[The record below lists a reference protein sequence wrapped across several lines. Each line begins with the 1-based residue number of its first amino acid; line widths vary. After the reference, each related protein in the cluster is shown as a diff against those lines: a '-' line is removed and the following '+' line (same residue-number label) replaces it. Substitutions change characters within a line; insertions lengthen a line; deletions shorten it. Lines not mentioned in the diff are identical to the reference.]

1 MKINKIPLLR
11 GIQKKI
17 FLNFFF
23 LFIFLF
29 LCFYFPLFKMLKEA
43 FTTST
48 GSFTL
53 NEFKKIFND
62 LYNLRVVTFTF
73 KEAFISAF
81 FTLIIGLPGAYII
94 SHYKFKGK
102 SFLVSLTTVPFIL
115 PSLLVALGFIILFG
129 DNGFLNKFLMD
140 VFHFKQPFHILYS
153 FAAIILVHTFYNF
166 PVVLRIIGAAW
177 AGVSDKYEF
186 AAKSL
191 GAKPLEV
198 FFKVTVP
205 LLLPAI
211 ISSFSLVFL
220 FCFLSFS
227 IILIIGGARFATIEV
242 SIYTYYNMFSDFK
255 MGSALATFQ
264 ALFSLLVIYTYLK
277 VSDIVKTGD
286 IEKSIAP
293 APSILSNKKT
303 LFFSLI
309 YLGLIFFL
317 IIAPILVVIVYAFL
331 DPFSSKFTLENFAK
345 LFGTNYTYLLGTSF
359 LRVTLN
365 SFAFAL
371 FTLLL
376 SNLFALLGS
385 YGLKTN
391 FKGKN
396 LFVSILMLP
405 LAISPI
411 TIALSFIIFFRSPIN
426 LMNTPIPIL
435 IAHTLLA
442 FPFSLRALLPAVQ
455 STSDSFVFASRS
467 LGYSRVKSFFAV
479 DLNLFKNVLI
489 TSSIFSFAI
498 SFGQFG
504 ATFMLYIPRFTT
516 IPIALY
522 RFLSGRHYGEAS
534 ALGSIFAVINIISF
548 ILIEKFH
555 RGRENII

>member
-1 MKINKIPLLR
+1 
-11 GIQKKI
+11 
-17 FLNFFF
+17 
-23 LFIFLF
+23 
-29 LCFYFPLFKMLKEA
+29 MLKEA
-43 FTTST
+43 FTTSN

-53 NEFKKIFND
+53 NEFKKIFNES
-62 LYNLRVVTFTF
+62 YNLSVVIFTF
-73 KEAFISAF
+73 KEAFVSAL

-102 SFLVSLTTVPFIL
+102 SFLVSLTTVPFVL

-129 DNGFLNKFLMD
+129 DNGFLNKFLMNI
-140 VFHFKQPFHILYS
+140 FHFKQPFHILYS
-153 FAAIILVHTFYNF
+153 FAAIILVHAFYNF
-166 PVVLRIIGAAW
+166 PVVLRIIGGAW
-177 AGVSDKYEF
+177 AGITDKYEF

-198 FFKVTVP
+198 FFRVTVP

-211 ISSFSLVFL
+211 ISSFTLVFL
-220 FCFLSFS
+220 YCFLSFS
-227 IILIIGGARFATIEV
+227 IILIIGGAKFATIEV

-277 VSDIVKTGD
+277 VSDIFKTGD
-286 IEKSIAP
+286 IEKSIVEV
-293 APSILSNKKT
+293 PSLVNNKKT
-303 LFFSLI
+303 LLFSLV
-309 YLGLIFFL
+309 YLVIIFFL
-317 IIAPILVVIVYAFL
+317 IIAPIFVVIIYAFF
-331 DPFSSKFTLENFAK
+331 DPFSSKFTFENFIK

-359 LRVTLN
+359 SKVILN
-365 SFAFAL
+365 SFTFAL
-371 FTLLL
+371 FTLFL
-376 SNLFALLGS
+376 SNSLALLGS

-411 TIALSFIIFFRSPIN
+411 TIALSFIIFFRSPFN
-426 LMNTPIPIL
+426 LINTPMPIL
-435 IAHTLLA
+435 IAHVLLA
-442 FPFSLRALLPAVQ
+442 FPFSLRALLPAIQ
-455 STSDSFVFASRS
+455 STSDSFIFASRS
-467 LGYSRVKSFFAV
+467 LGYSRFKSFFKI

-498 SFGQFG
+498 SFGEFG
-504 ATFMLYIPRFTT
+504 ATFMLYMPRFTT

-548 ILIEKFH
+548 VLIERFH
-555 RGRENII
+555 KGKVNIL

>member
-1 MKINKIPLLR
+1 MNIDKVPLLR
-11 GIQKKI
+11 GIQKKT
-17 FLNFFF
+17 FLNLFF
-23 LFIFLF
+23 LFGFFL

-43 FTTST
+43 FTTSS
-48 GSFTL
+48 GNFTL
-53 NEFKKIFND
+53 NEFKKIFNES
-62 LYNLRVVTFTF
+62 YNLNVIIFTF
-73 KEAFISAF
+73 KEAFTSAL
-81 FTLIIGLPGAYII
+81 FTLILGLPGAYII

-102 SFLVSLTTVPFIL
+102 SFLVSLTTVPFVL

-129 DNGFLNKFLMD
+129 DSGFLNKFLMD
-140 VFHFKQPFHILYS
+140 VFHFKQPLHILYS
-153 FAAIILVHTFYNF
+153 FSAIILVHTFYNF
-166 PVVLRIIGAAW
+166 PVVLRIIGGTW
-177 AGVSDKYEF
+177 AGITDKYDF

-191 GAKPLEV
+191 GAKPLQV
-198 FFKVTVP
+198 FFRVTMP

-220 FCFLSFS
+220 YCFLSFS
-227 IILIIGGARFATIEV
+227 IILIIGGAKFATIEV

-277 VSDIVKTGD
+277 VSDIFKTGN
-286 IEKSIAP
+286 IEKSIVE
-293 APSILSNKKT
+293 APSIVNNKKT
-303 LFFSLI
+303 LFLSLV
-309 YLGLIFFL
+309 YLVVIFFL
-317 IIAPILVVIVYAFL
+317 IIAPIFVVIVYAFF
-331 DPFSSKFTLENFAK
+331 DPFSSKFTFENFIK

-359 LRVTLN
+359 SRVILN
-365 SFAFAL
+365 SFTFAL
-371 FTLLL
+371 LTLFL
-376 SNLFALLGS
+376 SNLLALLGS

-396 LFVSILMLP
+396 FLVSILMLP
-405 LAISPI
+405 LATSPI
-411 TIALSFIIFFRSPIN
+411 TIALSFIIFFRSPFDLI
-426 LMNTPIPIL
+426 NTPMPIL

-442 FPFSLRALLPAVQ
+442 FPFSLRSLLPAVQ

-467 LGYSRVKSFFAV
+467 LGYSRLKSFLKI

-498 SFGQFG
+498 SFGEFG
-504 ATFMLYIPRFTT
+504 ATFMLYMPRFTT

-534 ALGSIFAVINIISF
+534 ALGSIFAVVNIVSF
-548 ILIEKFH
+548 ILIERFH
-555 RGRENII
+555 GNKVNVL

>member
-220 FCFLSFS
+220 
-227 IILIIGGARFATIEV
+227 
-242 SIYTYYNMFSDFK
+242 
-255 MGSALATFQ
+255 
-264 ALFSLLVIYTYLK
+264 
-277 VSDIVKTGD
+277 
-286 IEKSIAP
+286 
-293 APSILSNKKT
+293 
-303 LFFSLI
+303 
-309 YLGLIFFL
+309 
-317 IIAPILVVIVYAFL
+317 
-331 DPFSSKFTLENFAK
+331 
-345 LFGTNYTYLLGTSF
+345 
-359 LRVTLN
+359 
-365 SFAFAL
+365 
-371 FTLLL
+371 
-376 SNLFALLGS
+376 
-385 YGLKTN
+385 
-391 FKGKN
+391 
-396 LFVSILMLP
+396 
-405 LAISPI
+405 
-411 TIALSFIIFFRSPIN
+411 
-426 LMNTPIPIL
+426 
-435 IAHTLLA
+435 
-442 FPFSLRALLPAVQ
+442 
-455 STSDSFVFASRS
+455 
-467 LGYSRVKSFFAV
+467 
-479 DLNLFKNVLI
+479 
-489 TSSIFSFAI
+489 
-498 SFGQFG
+498 
-504 ATFMLYIPRFTT
+504 
-516 IPIALY
+516 
-522 RFLSGRHYGEAS
+522 
-534 ALGSIFAVINIISF
+534 
-548 ILIEKFH
+548 
-555 RGRENII
+555 